1 MKISILGAGRVGT
14 TVAFT
19 LVTRGY
25 ASELVLVNRTASV
38 AEGEALDLRHAS
50 ALVEVPVEVRAGGV
64 AETAG
69 SDLIILTASVPL
81 PSPGAARD
89 TMARG
94 NCEIFEREVP
104 PLAAASP
111 NAVLL
116 VVTNPVDV
124 MTAVAWKHSGFPA
137 ERVVGTGTLIDSAR
151 FRSLLSREVGI
162 HPDDIRAYIL
172 GEHGEHQVPALS
184 LALSGGEWIGGTE
197 AARALFRE
205 TVGLGYQVIQRKGHS
220 NYAIALAC
228 GLIVEA
234 IAHDSM
240 RTLPISTRIDGYLG
254 VKDVFLSVPA
264 VVGRAGVVRT
274 LHPELD
280 PPEAEAFRA
289 AATAVREVLA
299 ELGYSSS

>member
-1 MKISILGAGRVGT
+1 VKISVVGVGRVGS
-14 TVAFT
+14 TVAYT
-19 LVTRGY
+19 LVMSSY
-25 ASELVLVNRTASV
+25 ASELLLVNRTHSV

-50 ALVEVPVEVRAGGV
+50 ALVEVPVEVRAAKV

-69 SDLIILTASVPL
+69 SDLIIVTASVPL
-81 PSPGAARD
+81 PGPGAARA

-94 NCEIFEREVP
+94 NCQLFEELIP

-116 VVTNPVDV
+116 MVTNPVDA
-124 MTAVAWKHSGFPA
+124 MTAVAWKLSGFPA
-137 ERVVGTGTLIDSAR
+137 RRVIGTGTLIDSAR

-184 LALSGGEWIGGTE
+184 LAQSGGEWIGGIDS
-197 AARALFRE
+197 AQALFRE

-228 GLIVEA
+228 RLIVEA

-240 RTLPISTRIDGYLG
+240 RTLPISTRIEGYLG
-254 VKDVFLSVPA
+254 VEDVFLSVPA

-274 LHPELD
+274 LHPELG
-280 PPEAEAFRA
+280 PAEADAFRA
-289 AATAVREVLA
+289 AAQAVREALA
-299 ELGYSSS
+299 ELGYA